1 MSPGLPPA
9 RDDAPVMMNPIGV
22 FRCAARYPYDAAR
35 QPPESHG
42 GGGVIHLQARRNL
55 EVAARD
61 LSGFS
66 RIWIVYVFHHNT
78 SWKPLVLPPRGD
90 RKVGVFATRAPYRP
104 NPIGLSCVELRGVDG
119 LRIEVGQHDL
129 LDETP
134 VLDIKPYLPYADS
147 FSEVATGWLE
157 GVAPARWQVNYQPSA
172 LPQADWL
179 ESRIGEALA
188 AFVSQQLGESPMDAR
203 RKRIRALDDGQWE
216 IAYRTWRVRYVID
229 EAAHVVSVVDITTG
243 YSPAELADQH
253 DPYLDKGTHR
263 EFLALFADRR

>member
-1 MSPGLPPA
+1 MSLETPRSGKHASVTL
-9 RDDAPVMMNPIGV
+9 DPIGV

-42 GGGVIHLQARRNL
+42 GGGVIHLLEHRNL
-55 EVAARD
+55 DIAARD

-66 RIWIVYVFHHNT
+66 RIWIVYLFHHNT
-78 SWKPLVLPPRGD
+78 NWKPLVLPPRGD

-147 FSEVATGWLE
+147 FSDVATGWLDE
-157 GVAPARWQVNYQPSA
+157 LAPSRWQVNYLPHA
-172 LPQADWL
+172 IPQAQWL

-188 AFVSQQLGESPMDAR
+188 AFISQQLGESPMDVR

-229 EAAHVVSVVDITTG
+229 EAALAVSVVAIASG
-243 YSPAELADQH
+243 YSPTELAENSDS
-253 DPYLDKGTHR
+253 YLDKGIHR
-263 EFLALFADRR
+263 EFLALFADPL